1 MNPLV
6 LKHFTATSCI
16 GQGIDATL
24 AALRQQ
30 HGGLVPCAF
39 EGAVL
44 DSWAGVVEGVDD
56 IPVRANL
63 RDFECRNNRLA
74 QLGLM
79 QDGFTEAVEQA
90 IARHGAGARCVF
102 MGTST
107 AGILET
113 ELAYRR
119 RTEDG
124 ALPDN
129 FNYANTHN
137 PYSLAGFVRAF
148 FALRGPSV
156 SVSSACSSGAKV
168 FGSARRML
176 EAGLIDAA
184 VVGGVDSLCLT
195 TLYGFDSLEL
205 LSPEPCKPFDIVR
218 NGISIGEAAAFAL
231 LETHARC
238 S

>member
-6 LKHFTATSCI
+6 LKHFTATSCV
-16 GQGIDATL
+16 GRGIDATL

-56 IPVRANL
+56 IPVRADL

-90 IARHGAGARCVF
+90 IARHGAGRVGVF

-107 AGILET
+107 VNLLTPVGAFD
-113 ELAYRR
+113 
-119 RTEDG
+119 RTQSIKQDV
-124 ALPDN
+124 DM
-129 FNYANTHN
+129 F
-137 PYSLAGFVRAF
+137 SVR
-148 FALRGPSV
+148 LRV
-156 SVSSACSSGAKV
+156 
-168 FGSARRML
+168 MY
-176 EAGLIDAA
+176 
-184 VVGGVDSLCLT
+184 
-195 TLYGFDSLEL
+195 LY
-205 LSPEPCKPFDIVR
+205 
-218 NGISIGEAAAFAL
+218 
-231 LETHARC
+231 
-238 S
+238 